1 MTDNRSERIE
11 SPTISCRD
19 LVEKLLRDFDYRQAR
34 ERVAILREAL
44 FVIADRV
51 DDLEKA
57 VRSDA

>member
-1 MTDNRSERIE
+1 MTSSPIE
-11 SPTISCRD
+11 PPTISCRD

-34 ERVAILREAL
+34 ERFAILEEAL
-44 FVIADRV
+44 FMIAGRI